1 MTKEKKAMDQ
11 KKIIKQMVEFNQ
23 SAFDNAFDA
32 IVTIQDQTEQIADK
46 MMDQADWLPEEGRKV
61 IDNWVDVY
69 KTSRNNFKVQVDNNY
84 KQIEKLF
91 TI

>member
-1 MTKEKKAMDQ
+1 MDQ
-11 KKIIKQMVEFNQ
+11 KQIIKQMVEFNQ

-32 IVTIQDQTEQIADK
+32 IVTIQNQTEQAAEK

-69 KTSRNNFKVQVDNNY
+69 KTSRQNFKVQVDNNY

>member
-1 MTKEKKAMDQ
+1 MDQ
-11 KKIIKQMVEFNQ
+11 KQIIKQMVEFNQ
-23 SAFDNAFDA
+23 AAFDNTFDA
-32 IVTIQDQTEQIADK
+32 IVTIQDQTEQITGK
-46 MMDQADWLPEEGRKV
+46 MMDQADWIPEEGRKV

>member
-1 MTKEKKAMDQ
+1 MDQ
-11 KKIIKQMVEFNQ
+11 KQIIKQMLEFNQ
-23 SAFDNAFDA
+23 AAFDNTFDA
-32 IVTIQDQTEQIADK
+32 IVTIQDQTEKITEK
-46 MMDQADWLPEEGRKV
+46 MMEQADWIPEEGRKV

-91 TI
+91 AI

>member
-1 MTKEKKAMDQ
+1 MDQ
-11 KKIIKQMVEFNQ
+11 KQIIKEMVEFNQ

-32 IVTIQDQTEQIADK
+32 IVTIQDQTQQITKK
-46 MMDQADWLPEEGRKV
+46 MMDQADWMPEQGRKV

-69 KTSRNNFKVQVDNNY
+69 KTSRTNFKVQVDNNY

-91 TI
+91 TV

>member
-1 MTKEKKAMDQ
+1 MDQ
-11 KKIIKQMVEFNQ
+11 KQIIKQMVEFNQ

-32 IVTIQDQTEQIADK
+32 IVTIQDQTEQIAGK
-46 MMDQADWLPEEGRKV
+46 MMDQADWMPAEGRKV
-61 IDNWVDVY
+61 IDNWVDVF
-69 KTSRNNFKVQVDNNY
+69 KTSRTNFKVQVDANY

>member
-1 MTKEKKAMDQ
+1 MDQ
-11 KKIIKQMVEFNQ
+11 KQIIKQMVEFNQ

-32 IVTIQDQTEQIADK
+32 IVTIQNQTEQVAGK

-69 KTSRNNFKVQVDNNY
+69 KSNRQNFKVQVDNNY

>member
-1 MTKEKKAMDQ
+1 MDQ
-11 KKIIKQMVEFNQ
+11 KQIIKQMVEFNQ
-23 SAFDNAFDA
+23 STFDNAFSA
-32 IVTIQDQTEQIADK
+32 IVTIQDQTEQMTEK

-84 KQIEKLF
+84 KQIGKLF
-91 TI
+91 DI

>member
-1 MTKEKKAMDQ
+1 MDQ
-11 KKIIKQMVEFNQ
+11 KKIIKQILEFNQ
-23 SAFDNAFDA
+23 SAFDNAFEA
-32 IVTIQDQTEQIADK
+32 IVTIQDQTEQNARK
-46 MMDQADWLPEEGRKV
+46 MMEQADDYWLPEEGRKV

>member
-1 MTKEKKAMDQ
+1 MDQ
-11 KKIIKQMVEFNQ
+11 KQIIKEMVEFNQ

-32 IVTIQDQTEQIADK
+32 IVTIQDQTEQIAGK
-46 MMDQADWLPEEGRKV
+46 MMDQADWLPAEGRKV

-69 KTSRNNFKVQVDNNY
+69 KTSRTNFKVQIDNNY

-91 TI
+91 AI

>member
-1 MTKEKKAMDQ
+1 MDQ
-11 KKIIKQMVEFNQ
+11 KQIIKQMVEFNQ
-23 SAFDNAFDA
+23 AAFDNTFDA
-32 IVTIQDQTEQIADK
+32 IVTIQDQTEKITEK
-46 MMDQADWLPEEGRKV
+46 MMEQADWIPEEGRKV

>member
-1 MTKEKKAMDQ
+1 MDQ

-32 IVTIQDQTEQIADK
+32 IVSIQDQTGQIADK
-46 MMDQADWLPEEGRKV
+46 MMDQADWLPEEGRKA

-69 KTSRNNFKVQVDNNY
+69 KTSRQNFKVQVDNNY

-91 TI
+91 TV

>member
-1 MTKEKKAMDQ
+1 MDQ
-11 KKIIKQMVEFNQ
+11 KKIIKEMVEFNQ

-32 IVTIQDQTEQIADK
+32 IVTIQDQTEQIAEK

-69 KTSRNNFKVQVDNNY
+69 KTSRTNFKVQIDNNY

>member
-1 MTKEKKAMDQ
+1 MDQ
-11 KKIIKQMVEFNQ
+11 KQIIKQMVEFNQ

-32 IVTIQDQTEQIADK
+32 IVTIQDQTEQIAEK
-46 MMDQADWLPEEGRKV
+46 MMDQADWMPEEGRKV
-61 IDNWVDVY
+61 IDNWVDVF
-69 KTSRNNFKVQVDNNY
+69 KTSRQNLKVQIDNNY